1 LRLTPGGIKSLER
14 NANKR
19 APSRAQIFAKS
30 KIKAQNQ
37 NCFSKLL
44 KTARKPLK
52 IAKKYI
58 KITLLIFEFQATK
71 NQK

>member
-1 LRLTPGGIKSLER
+1 MVGGVVRFFVCVCPRGLKSVER

-37 NCFSKLL
+37 NCFSKLS
-44 KTARKPLK
+44 KIAQKPLK
-52 IAKKYI
+52 RAEKHI
-58 KITLLIFEFQATK
+58 K
-71 NQK
+71 